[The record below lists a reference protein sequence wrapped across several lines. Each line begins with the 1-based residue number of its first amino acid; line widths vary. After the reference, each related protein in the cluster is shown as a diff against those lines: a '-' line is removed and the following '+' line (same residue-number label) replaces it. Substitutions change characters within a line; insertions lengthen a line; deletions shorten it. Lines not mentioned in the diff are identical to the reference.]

1 MKYYFLKNTLNVK
14 IKGFYPQVKD
24 VEYYCD
30 VWNTPNFMGNIHF
43 EKFPDNVILA
53 KPILNKKANLT
64 DLIEIWNVGFNLNLL
79 LSGKLKNIIEKYI
92 DKKKGEFINCPIIK
106 DGIEYTD
113 YWLFNGYNFNQE
125 YIDFQN
131 SLIKYEKQADDFE
144 TSYNTKMIFLS
155 VNSLEEFE
163 KYVDVAKEKA
173 EIITIQKLTLKEN
186 SIPDEFFM
194 LRYVFSGIYFI
205 SEKLKKEIE
214 DAGCTGIE
222 FQPSYL
228 SLNEWLHNERE
239 KVYGKA

>member
-1 MKYYFLKNTLNVK
+1 MT
-14 IKGFYPQVKD
+14 IKP
-24 VEYYCD
+24 
-30 VWNTPNFMGNIHF
+30 
-43 EKFPDNVILA
+43 
-53 KPILNKKANLT
+53 NKKASLT

-173 EIITIQKLTLKEN
+173 EIITIEKLTLKEN